1 VEEQFAKESYLHMKA
16 YKEEQ
21 ERLKAIDEA
30 RKAAALAQVKKM
42 SKREKMLAATRLS
55 LVEQSQKVAKG
66 ASTEADMVKD
76 RLNFTKL
83 GNFEREEFRF
93 RTHFKK

>member
-1 VEEQFAKESYLHMKA
+1 MKA

-30 RKAAALAQVKKM
+30 RRAAALAQVKKM

-55 LVEQSQKVAKG
+55 LVEQS
-66 ASTEADMVKD
+66 
-76 RLNFTKL
+76 
-83 GNFEREEFRF
+83 
-93 RTHFKK
+93 